1 MKRFLSILTLVC
13 LTACFSAVFADCKYR
28 LIMADAYG
36 DGWNG
41 GKLTLTDDGGSQ
53 EFELTSAA
61 GKTPDTV
68 LVTYGGGN
76 ITGTWTS
83 GSWGDE
89 VSFKIITDHEA
100 VLFEH
105 VQGDEEFPDFTI
117 TMDPCGKIG
126 NVPVT
131 LLIPSDNG
139 FDVNQDMYFIWTGTV
154 DDLTEHKVKLTRE
167 GTTRFWKAT
176 VDIQDYG
183 YTYLFKTDDYKN
195 ALNQDEHT
203 IIEGSTTPLV
213 MNTPVCAEAGPVHTT
228 AEISGVQEI
237 VRYNYALD
245 CDLKDHNYNVDS
257 LTAKA
262 TATPGQ
268 VKFNWLPYET
278 AAYQYRLVI
287 TYYGGSWDTE
297 LVNEVPYIKK
307 YSNDAEIKIAEWTVQ
322 PLKSD
327 APYEVGELFVKNEL
341 DTVRIA
347 PSPFFIKN
355 VVAAQVEGT
364 NTYTLSWDVIP
375 EAGEFS
381 VSVSDPYG
389 VDVLT
394 GEFKP
399 EDLTV
404 KDGKYVL
411 TTAPMTASGY
421 AYYYISVKDKD
432 GEYRSSVN
440 SNFEVAAG
448 SLAHLGTVNVAVF
461 IPSDACG
468 FDPSKGVTFRWYN
481 GTRTDTVAATQE
493 GRWFKAELN
502 VDTISFHLEVAND
515 TKANYATA
523 TKASAY
529 SLTDKDARFYVAKS
543 YGYWYLYRAEGELTD
558 HDWRVQDVDVTPDDA
573 KGTFDVAVNTVNR
586 AASYGL
592 YVYDYSYSTSTSY
605 RAFYFTPETGDGAFT
620 QTIESYFTNWA
631 VHVDSVV
638 LYAYDEADNLICSG
652 LGKKTDFTIPL
663 RPMAPRNLKATQVGN
678 SIKLEWD
685 AAEGVSRYY
694 VYADLNYSTTIA
706 EWDIDVS
713 KQAPVG
719 GKYTVTLDKL
729 YGNGTYTFYVQT
741 YVDGSYIAEPFTSIV
756 ISGAPALGDVTL
768 RVLIPSDNNFPTT
781 DLPHFFVIPL
791 SGSDTTDVVATKNS
805 RWYEATFN
813 WPGGSY
819 YFFMANKA
827 KANLAS
833 AVITY
838 STDLSNANSACFEMK
853 YNDSPSYDPW
863 QLLEAEC
870 TAADHDYRVTK
881 VTITN
886 TQPSSATITV
896 EAPDIA
902 PRYYVQWRTHGTTDS
917 YNGFIEWTDGS
928 ASYTFVIP
936 FDKDTVIDV
945 TVYPYDENWNM
956 IADPYEDK
964 TTGFQLNANTT
975 IPKDLVATIAEDG
988 QTVDFSW
995 TCGGTVAAY
1004 AIEVYNYYYDEIVY
1018 QNLHITGTT
1027 ASAKFTIPDRYSWL
1041 VAALDANNQVI
1052 GYTWCSSYFR
1062 INTPDLR
1069 PTNLNANVATKT
1081 VTLTADVPETV
1092 TKCKYLITDYYS
1104 GDTIVLAVVPVT
1116 DGKFIAQYT
1125 QTKNKGDDF
1134 RWRIVSMAEDGVT
1147 EISYWAN
1154 GSYFYIDGKQ
1164 PDPTPATHATLTV
1177 SAGEGGS
1184 VNSNVNGT
1192 YKKGTTITLKA
1203 TADDNWYFEKWS
1215 DGVTGT
1221 PRDLVLTQDTTIQA
1235 IFKSNIKYKVQ
1246 ISAGAHGKV
1255 TSSLED
1261 GVYKGGTELHIT
1273 AKANDGY
1280 KFTKWSDGNKKAVR
1294 DITITEDVV
1303 LKAQFAEIEQFK
1315 LTVEITPAEGGTV
1328 LFDGAKRED
1337 NTKTVDEETNIKLTA
1352 NAADGYEFDHFKDGT
1367 KEITTAEYTIT
1378 MTENKTVQAVFKKK
1392 SQAIDDTN
1400 AENKATK
1407 FIRDNQMYIRRNG
1420 VVYTLTGA
1428 RVE

>member
-1 MKRFLSILTLVC
+1 MKRLFTFLALICVI
-13 LTACFSAVFADCKYR
+13 AFSQSVFADEQCKYT
-28 LIMADAYG
+28 LHLTDSYG

-41 GKLTLTDDGGSQ
+41 GKLTLTDDYGPRTFSLG
-53 EFELTSAA
+53 A
-61 GKTPDTV
+61 GNDSIAEVP
-68 LVTYGGGN
+68 YYGGN
-76 ITGTWTS
+76 ITGKFVE
-83 GSWGDE
+83 GSWAGE
-89 VSFKIITDHEA
+89 VGFQIIGKNGQILYEHKSGTA
-100 VLFEH
+100 FE
-105 VQGDEEFPDFTI
+105 DFTI
-117 TMDPCGKIG
+117 TADPCAPIG
-126 NVPVT
+126 NVAVT

-139 FDVNQDMYFIWTGTV
+139 FDVNRDMYFIWKGTE
-154 DDLTEHKVKLTRE
+154 LETTEHKVKLTRD
-167 GTTRFWKAT
+167 GTTRFWKVTA
-176 VDIQDYG
+176 DIQDYG
-183 YTYLFKTDDYKN
+183 YTYWFQTDDYKN

-203 IIEGSTTPLV
+203 IIEGSATPEQSASL
-213 MNTPVCAEAGPVHTT
+213 CAEAGPVHTT
-228 AEISGVQEI
+228 AEISGVQEV

-287 TYYGGSWDTE
+287 TYDGGSWDTE

-307 YSNDAEIKIAEWTVQ
+307 YSNDTEIKILKWTVQ
-322 PLKSD
+322 PLRSD

-440 SNFEVAAG
+440 NNFEVAAG
-448 SLAHLGTVNVAVF
+448 SLVHLGTVNVAVF

-481 GTRTDTVAATQE
+481 GLVADTVAATQE

-502 VDTISFHLEVAND
+502 VDTVSFNLEVAND

-529 SLTDKDARFYVAKS
+529 SLTDKDVRFYVAKS
-543 YGYWYLYRAEGELTD
+543 YGYWYLYRAEGEVTD
-558 HDWRVQDVDVTPDDA
+558 HDWRIQDVAATADDA
-573 KGTFDVAVNTVNR
+573 KGTFNVAVTTVNR
-586 AASYGL
+586 AAL
-592 YVYDYSYSTSTSY
+592 YRLFVYDYSNDPSY
-605 RAFYFTPETGDGAFT
+605 WYDYFEITPETGDGAFT
-620 QTIESYFTNWA
+620 KTIESYYYSHA

-638 LYAYDEADNLICSG
+638 LCAYDEADNLICSEF
-652 LGKKTDFTIPL
+652 GKKTDFTIPL
-663 RPMAPRNLKATQVGN
+663 LPMAPRNLNLTKDGN
-678 SIKLEWD
+678 SIKFEWD
-685 AAEGVSRYY
+685 AAEGVTRYE
-694 VYADLNYSTTIA
+694 VWAKLGTETIA
-706 EWDIDVS
+706 TWTIDVS

-729 YGNGTYTFYVQT
+729 FGDGTYTFYVES
-741 YVDGSYIAEPFTSIV
+741 YSGYGSVATQSKSIA

-781 DLPHFFVIPL
+781 DLPHFFVITL
-791 SGSDTTDVVATKNS
+791 SGSDTTDVVATKNG

-853 YNDSPSYDPW
+853 YNDSPSYYPW
-863 QLLEAEC
+863 SLVEAEC
-870 TAADHDYRVTK
+870 TAADHDYRVTN

-886 TQPSSATITV
+886 PQAGFATITV
-896 EAPDIA
+896 TATDIT
-902 PRYYVQWRTHGTTDS
+902 PRYYVAWRTHGTTNS
-917 YNGFIEWTDGS
+917 YYFLTEWADGTKS
-928 ASYTFVIP
+928 HTFVVP
-936 FDKDTVIDV
+936 FEKDTVIDV
-945 TVYPYDENWNM
+945 KVYPCTESYD
-956 IADPYEDK
+956 ILADPYDH
-964 TTGFQLNANTT
+964 TAGLTINANTT

-988 QTVDFSW
+988 QTVNFSW

-1004 AIEVYNYYYDEIVY
+1004 AIEVYNYYNDDLVY

-1027 ASAKFTIPDRYSWL
+1027 ASAKFIIPDTYYWL

-1052 GYTWCSSYFR
+1052 GYAYCSVTFQ
-1062 INTPDLR
+1062 ITTPDLR
-1069 PTNLNANVATKT
+1069 PTNLKANVATKT
-1081 VTLTADVPETV
+1081 ATLTADVPESV
-1092 TKCKYLITDYYS
+1092 TKCKYLIVDDNT
-1104 GDTIVLAVVPVT
+1104 GDTIVLAVAPVE
-1116 DGKFIAQYT
+1116 DGQIVVQYT
-1125 QTKNKGDDF
+1125 YNESKWTEF
-1134 RWRIVSMAEDGVT
+1134 RWLVVSVAEDGVT
-1147 EISYWAN
+1147 EISYWA
-1154 GSYFYIDGKQ
+1154 GKYFAIDGTQ
-1164 PDPTPATHATLTV
+1164 PDPTPATHATLTI
-1177 SAGEGGS
+1177 SASEGGS
-1184 VNSNVNGT
+1184 VNTIVNGT
-1192 YKKGTTITLKA
+1192 YEKGTTITLYA
-1203 TADDNWYFEKWS
+1203 IADDNWYLEKWS

-1392 SQAIDDTN
+1392 SQGIDDTN